1 MSAPELSAA
10 LFQRGAHVHIVGIGG
25 AGMSAIARVLIGRG
39 ARVSGSDRALN
50 DQTTALAA
58 LGARIHEGH
67 AASHLQAPDVVLISS
82 AISPEN
88 PEVEAALAAGIPVLR
103 RREAL
108 PLLLEG
114 TLQIAVAGTHGKTTT
129 TALIAH
135 ILRETGRDPSY
146 IVGGTLLNSGDNARH
161 GGGDAFVIEADE
173 YDYMFLG
180 LTPTIAV
187 LTNLEHDHPDMF
199 PTFAEMQRAFEQF
212 VARIPEYDGVL
223 IACADDPHVLALAK
237 ARRSGGQP
245 TLTYS
250 LYGAAADWRGALSD
264 GGLLIEGVQDGQA
277 VRAIARLP
285 LYGAHNA
292 QNSLAAAAAA
302 CVYGVPLRQA
312 AAALSSFRGTARRF
326 EVMGAARGVTV
337 INDYAHH
344 PTAIRATLR
353 AARERFPAATLW
365 AVWQP
370 HTYSRTRLL
379 QDEFINAFDAADHV
393 LITDIYG
400 ARELPQPDD
409 PSPER
414 LAALMRQRTGKSARH
429 SGSLAQTAAYLAEA
443 VCADS
448 AVILLSAGDAPRIG
462 EQLLAALSQ
471 RAE

>member
-1 MSAPELSAA
+1 M
-10 LFQRGAHVHIVGIGG
+10 
-25 AGMSAIARVLIGRG
+25 
-39 ARVSGSDRALN
+39 
-50 DQTTALAA
+50 
-58 LGARIHEGH
+58 
-67 AASHLQAPDVVLISS
+67 
-82 AISPEN
+82 
-88 PEVEAALAAGIPVLR
+88 
-103 RREAL
+103 
-108 PLLLEG
+108 
-114 TLQIAVAGTHGKTTT
+114 
-129 TALIAH
+129 
-135 ILRETGRDPSY
+135 
-146 IVGGTLLNSGDNARH
+146 
-161 GGGDAFVIEADE
+161 
-173 YDYMFLG
+173 
-180 LTPTIAV
+180 
-187 LTNLEHDHPDMF
+187 
-199 PTFAEMQRAFEQF
+199 
-212 VARIPEYDGVL
+212 
-223 IACADDPHVLALAK
+223 
-237 ARRSGGQP
+237 
-245 TLTYS
+245 TYS
-250 LYGAAADWRGALSD
+250 LYSAAADWRGALSD

-292 QNSLAAAAAA
+292 QNSLAAVAAA
-302 CVYGVPLRQA
+302 CVYGVPLGQA

-353 AARERFPAATLW
+353 AARQRFPTATLW

-379 QDEFINAFDAADHV
+379 QDDFIDAFADADHV

-414 LAALMRQRTGKSARH
+414 LAALMRERTGKAARH

-443 VCADS
+443 VSADS

>member
-39 ARVSGSDRALN
+39 VRVSGSDRALN
-50 DQTTALAA
+50 DQTAALAA

-67 AASHLQAPDVVLISS
+67 TARNLQSPDVVLISS

-108 PLLLEG
+108 PLLLDG
-114 TLQIAVAGTHGKTTT
+114 TYQIAVAGTHGKTTT

-146 IVGGTLLNSGDNARH
+146 IIGSTLLNSGDNARH
-161 GGGDAFVIEADE
+161 GNGDAFVIEADE

-199 PTFAEMQRAFEQF
+199 PTFADMQAAFQQF
-212 VARIPEYDGVL
+212 IARIPEYDGVL
-223 IACADDPHVLALAK
+223 IACADDPQALALAK

-250 LYGAAADWRGALSD
+250 VHTSEADWRGSPAD
-264 GGLLIEGVQDGQA
+264 GQLLIEGVQDGQA
-277 VRAIARLP
+277 VRAKAHLP
-285 LYGAHNA
+285 LYGLHNA
-292 QNSLAAAAAA
+292 QNALAAVAAA
-302 CVYGVPLRQA
+302 CVYGVPISEA
-312 AAALSSFRGTARRF
+312 ATALGSFRGTARRF
-326 EVMGAARGVTV
+326 EIMGVARGVTV

-344 PTAIRATLR
+344 PTAIRTTLQAVR
-353 AARERFPAATLW
+353 ARFPEATIW

-379 QDEFINAFDAADHV
+379 LNDFIRAFTDADHV

-400 ARELPQPDD
+400 ARELPQADD
-409 PSPER
+409 PTAEQI
-414 LAALMRQRTGKSARH
+414 AALMHAQTGKSALH
-429 SGSLAQTAAYLAEA
+429 SGNLAQIAAYLARSVSENS
-443 VCADS
+443 V
-448 AVILLSAGDAPRIG
+448 VILFSAGDAPRIG
-462 EQLLAALSQ
+462 EQLLFALG
-471 RAE
+471 RA